1 MSASVANTIENLR
14 TLLHELPRELRA
26 ISEADAARPRSG
38 GGWSRKE
45 ILGHLIDSATV
56 NHQRFVRAQL
66 ETGFSLLY
74 QQNEWVD
81 LQHYRDRPWEELVTL
96 WTALNRHLLHAI
108 EALPEEKLQ
117 NLCGHGSEGGPGE
130 AEPWTLAYRIPDY
143 LHHMRHHIEQIRR
156 FGSA

>member
-1 MSASVANTIENLR
+1 MTSSVANTIENLR
-14 TLLHELPRELRA
+14 TLLHELPRELQT
-26 ISEADAARPRSG
+26 ISESAAAQRRTD

-74 QQNEWVD
+74 EQNQWVD
-81 LQHYRDRPWEELVTL
+81 LQHYRDRPWNELVVL

-108 EALPEEKLQ
+108 ESIPEEKIE
-117 NLCGHGSEGGPGE
+117 NACGQGGD
-130 AEPWTLAYRIPDY
+130 EPWTLAYRISDY

-156 FGSA
+156 FE

>member
-1 MSASVANTIENLR
+1 MNASVANTIENLR
-14 TLLHELPRELRA
+14 ALLHELPLELQA
-26 ISEADAARPRSG
+26 ISESAAAQRRAD

-74 QQNEWVD
+74 DQNPWVD
-81 LQHYRDRPWEELVTL
+81 LQHYRDRPWNELVVL
-96 WTALNRHLLHAI
+96 WTELNRHLLHAI
-108 EALPEEKLQ
+108 ETIEEEKLQ
-117 NLCGHGSEGGPGE
+117 NLCGQGGE
-130 AEPWTLAYRIPDY
+130 EPWTLAYRIPDY

-156 FGSA
+156 FE